1 MKRGKKEE
9 NMWKV
14 RIGILSLSQF
24 VHQLL
29 STLQKSLESLKSK
42 VMERT
47 FMCVQLYR
55 WLLLTTYISY
65 GFISLMFLPFHPTL
79 CHLPRF
85 VFPSQ
90 SRIYIW
96 PALILQYPPN
106 HHFTGWQVRSEKCWI
121 IWLRSNWAFW
131 HVIPEGYFRHLNLD
145 RLGASYDSDP
155 LSVF

>member
-1 MKRGKKEE
+1 
-9 NMWKV
+9 MWKV

-29 STLQKSLESLKSK
+29 STLQMSLESLKSK

-55 WLLLTTYISY
+55 WLLLTTYILY
-65 GFISLMFLPFHPTL
+65 GFISLMFLPDCHHNFTL
-79 CHLPRF
+79 LSVPCQDLFSSHRA
-85 VFPSQ
+85 V
-90 SRIYIW
+90 YIW

-106 HHFTGWQVRSEKCWI
+106 HHFTGWQGCSEKCWI
-121 IWLRSNWAFW
+121 IWLQSNWAFW
-131 HVIPEGYFRHLNLD
+131 HVIPEGYFRNLNVD